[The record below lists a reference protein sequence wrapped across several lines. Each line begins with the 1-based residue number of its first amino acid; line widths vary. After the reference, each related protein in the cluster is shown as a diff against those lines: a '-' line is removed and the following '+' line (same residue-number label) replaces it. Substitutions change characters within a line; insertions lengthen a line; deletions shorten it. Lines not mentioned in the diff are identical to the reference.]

1 MTIEYLAVYGLA
13 DKPESPSSVV
23 RRIKSDD
30 PPIYTISICNSR
42 ATWREDPDLI
52 RYFMGINDN
61 GYSVTAE
68 EAEKFIKPWRE
79 NWTNKKE
86 TIRKKDLQRI
96 ITVYDMMGRVVKTL
110 VNSSQSAG
118 YKFIQ

>member
-30 PPIYTISICNSR
+30 PPIYSISICNSR

-52 RYFMGINDN
+52 RYIIGINDN
-61 GYSVTAE
+61 GYSITAE
-68 EAEKFIKPWRE
+68 EAEGFIKPWE
-79 NWTNKKE
+79 QNWTLKKE
-86 TIRKKDLQRI
+86 AIRAKDL
-96 ITVYDMMGRVVKTL
+96 
-110 VNSSQSAG
+110 
-118 YKFIQ
+118 